1 MNITK
6 LLLAIAIASLCRLNA
21 AKAQTNNPSPWRLG
35 IGLETGATTGF
46 NDNKDLKI
54 ALGGTARLQYSFNS
68 KLAATLTSGYY
79 NFFLKNRHFYSPDG
93 LFYSKTVGF
102 NQGMVPV
109 KLGLKY
115 YLTGGFYAIG
125 EAGAGFE
132 TSVGKD
138 TKLILAPG
146 LGYAKGHLDLGLRYE
161 NFSDVTKSSYKN
173 NYGLVGLRIAYGFG
187 L

>member
-6 LLLAIAIASLCRLNA
+6 LLFAIAIASLCRLNA
-21 AKAQTNNPSPWRLG
+21 AKAQANNPSPWRLG
-35 IGLETGATTGF
+35 IGLETAIPTGWG
-46 NDNKDLKI
+46 DNTESKF

-79 NFFLKNRHFYSPDG
+79 NFFTKTGSFYALTDSR
-93 LFYSKTVGF
+93 YSKSVSS

-115 YLTGGFYAIG
+115 YLNGGFYAIG

-132 TSVGKD
+132 TRFTKD

-146 LGYAKGHLDLGLRYE
+146 LGYAKGHLDVGLRYE
-161 NFSDVTKSSYKN
+161 NFSDVTKSTYKN
-173 NYGLVGLRIAYGFG
+173 NYGMVGLRIAYGFG